1 VQIIFIRHGQGEHTL
16 NIPQSLHIYDP
27 ALTNMGM
34 MQAIGLAE
42 EMPLNEDDILIVSP
56 LRRTLQTAE
65 IWSHKILC
73 RKITTPIVSPR
84 IFPQIPKAKTL
95 PCDKLLEKRKI
106 LSEFPDFYL
115 HEGLPNKIW
124 TDGINVL
131 PEKEFRE
138 IAKNF
143 IDWCKEQNGK
153 RIFVVSHDGTITS
166 FREFI
171 TGKKLSR
178 ADFPNETSSICLEI

>member
-1 VQIIFIRHGQGEHTL
+1 
-16 NIPQSLHIYDP
+16 
-27 ALTNMGM
+27 M
-34 MQAIGLAE
+34 
-42 EMPLNEDDILIVSP
+42 
-56 LRRTLQTAE
+56 
-65 IWSHKILC
+65 
-73 RKITTPIVSPR
+73 
-84 IFPQIPKAKTL
+84 
-95 PCDKLLEKRKI
+95 
-106 LSEFPDFYL
+106 
-115 HEGLPNKIW
+115 
-124 TDGINVL
+124 